1 MVELLGI
8 IFVGGG
14 ILLLIGGMI
23 MSYNIAKG
31 GIDIMEFFTSG
42 GGRRGAG
49 HTRND
54 ISGFGADHVKKE
66 NPKWKTDGRM
76 K

>member
-1 MVELLGI
+1 MVEIFGI
-8 IFVGGG
+8 IFVVGGTLLLVGG
-14 ILLLIGGMI
+14 II

-31 GIDIMEFFTSG
+31 GIDIMEFFSNA
-42 GGRRGAG
+42 GRRGAG

-54 ISGFGADHVKKE
+54 ISGFGAEHVKKD
-66 NPKWKTDGRM
+66 NPKWKLDGKM